1 MDKSQTLIST
11 QHFLVIH
18 EDKEDSHSPWFACSS
33 SLRGLWWNQLSMNKK
48 LEEGCSGEQVVA
60 FSGTCDFTMMQEE
73 PSGVLA
79 KYQRL
84 YGNFY
89 FGPAG

>member
-1 MDKSQTLIST
+1 MGIRKIHTL
-11 QHFLVIH
+11 LG
-18 EDKEDSHSPWFACSS
+18 SPAPA
-33 SLRGLWWNQLSMNKK
+33 LLGGYGGIDKK

-60 FSGTCDFTMMQEE
+60 FPGTCDFTMMQED

-84 YGNFY
+84 YGNLY
-89 FGPAG
+89 FRPAG

>member
-1 MDKSQTLIST
+1 
-11 QHFLVIH
+11 
-18 EDKEDSHSPWFACSS
+18 
-33 SLRGLWWNQLSMNKK
+33 MNKK

-60 FSGTCDFTMMQEE
+60 FSGTSDFTMMQEE

-84 YGNFY
+84 YGNLY
-89 FGPAG
+89 FGPVG